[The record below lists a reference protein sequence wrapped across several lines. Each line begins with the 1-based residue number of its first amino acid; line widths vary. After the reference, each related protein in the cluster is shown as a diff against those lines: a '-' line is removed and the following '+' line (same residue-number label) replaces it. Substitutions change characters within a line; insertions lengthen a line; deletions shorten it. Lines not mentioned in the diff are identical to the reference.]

1 MDKLDKLEQA
11 FFLGDSI
18 YIYIYIYISPLEI
31 KCFFRFSIAIIWK
44 KINLKNL
51 DLYTLL

>member
-11 FFLGDSI
+11 FFLGDS
-18 YIYIYIYISPLEI
+18 IYIYISPLEI